1 MKFIFLL
8 FIASPLFIS
17 AQKVEDT
24 KIRITLPDTIDIYK
38 KVKIALVNADFIV
51 KENYNLDTLTTYS
64 REFTNMVGHCVIV
77 SILKNNTVTLSGF
90 YSLKRMNFI
99 GLTQSSNDFQKI
111 MYYKSSKSWDLLMQV
126 AEGIGGD
133 IIFNK

>member
-1 MKFIFLL
+1 MKFIFFPLM
-8 FIASPLFIS
+8 FIPLFIS
-17 AQKVEDT
+17 AQKIEDT
-24 KIRITLPDTIDIYK
+24 KIKITLTDNTDIYK
-38 KVKIALVNADFIV
+38 KIKIALVNADFIV

-64 REFTNMVGHCVIV
+64 REFTNMAGHCVIV
-77 SILKNNTVTLSGF
+77 AILNNNTVNLSGF

-126 AEGIGGD
+126 AEGIGGK
-133 IIFNK
+133 ITFNK